1 MIDLL
6 GGRTFWN
13 LSGLV
18 LNEKWLELS
27 WDSLQQLRSLIY
39 AVDMILSKWILN
51 QILNMKFSEKPQVN

>member
-18 LNEKWLELS
+18 LNEKWLERS